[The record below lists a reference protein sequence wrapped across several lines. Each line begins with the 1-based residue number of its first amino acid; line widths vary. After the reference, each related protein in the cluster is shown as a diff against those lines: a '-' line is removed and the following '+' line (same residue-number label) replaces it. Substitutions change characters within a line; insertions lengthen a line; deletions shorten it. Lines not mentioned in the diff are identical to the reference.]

1 MAKQNLKGQ
10 TDIFENV
17 EVENEKRGRGRPVK
31 EIKAKKQSVFIEENE
46 DTTLRFVSAS
56 FGMTK
61 SRFVNALAQTLLQ
74 ELLLAIG
81 YAENEHFYS
90 DKLTEKQAQRMLAFF
105 ENYGFKLP
113 ENSQEVREKIIKKS
127 TKQKSVISKVN
138 YGD

>member
-17 EVENEKRGRGRPVK
+17 EVENEKRGRGRPAK
-31 EIKAKKQSVFIEENE
+31 EVKAKKQSFFIEDKE
-46 DTTLRFVSAS
+46 DTTLSFVSAS

-74 ELLLAIG
+74 ELSLAIG

-90 DKLTEKQAQRMLAFF
+90 DKLTKKQAQKMLGFF

>member
-17 EVENEKRGRGRPVK
+17 EVETEKRGRGRPAK
-31 EIKAKKQSVFIEENE
+31 EVKAKKQSFFIEENE
-46 DTTLRFVSAS
+46 DQTLSFVSAS

-81 YAENEHFYS
+81 YEENETYFNE
-90 DKLTEKQAQRMLAFF
+90 KMTKKQAQRMLAFF

-113 ENSQEVREKIIKKS
+113 ENSQEVREKILNKS
-127 TKQKSVISKVN
+127 FKQKSVISKVN

>member
-31 EIKAKKQSVFIEENE
+31 EIKAKKQSFFIEENE
-46 DTTLRFVSAS
+46 DTTLSFVSAS

>member
-1 MAKQNLKGQ
+1 MTKQNLKGQ

-17 EVENEKRGRGRPVK
+17 EVETEKRGRGRPAK
-31 EIKAKKQSVFIEENE
+31 EVKAKKQSFFIEENE
-46 DTTLRFVSAS
+46 DETLSFVSAS

-74 ELLLAIG
+74 ELLLSIG

>member
-17 EVENEKRGRGRPVK
+17 EVETEKRGRGRPAK
-31 EIKAKKQSVFIEENE
+31 EVKAKKQSFFIEENE
-46 DTTLRFVSAS
+46 DETLSFVSAS

-74 ELLLAIG
+74 ELLLSIG

>member
-17 EVENEKRGRGRPVK
+17 EVENEKRGRGRPAK
-31 EIKAKKQSVFIEENE
+31 EIKAKKQSFFIEDKE
-46 DTTLRFVSAS
+46 DTTLSFVSAS

-74 ELLLAIG
+74 ELSLAIG
-81 YAENEHFYS
+81 YAEDEHFYS
-90 DKLTEKQAQRMLAFF
+90 DKLTEKQAQKMLGFF

>member
-17 EVENEKRGRGRPVK
+17 EIKTEKRGRGRPAK
-31 EIKAKKQSVFIEENE
+31 EIKAKKQSFFIEDKE
-46 DTTLRFVSAS
+46 DTTLSFVSAS

-74 ELLLAIG
+74 ELSLAIG
-81 YAENEHFYS
+81 YAENEHFHS
-90 DKLTEKQAQRMLAFF
+90 DKLTEKQAQKMLGFF

-113 ENSQEVREKIIKKS
+113 ENSQEVRDKIIKKS